1 MNVPGCLR
9 QSSSL
14 NGLIVLFGTLFVLSQ
29 ATIIWHLGPIRHDLL
44 ALQTTF
50 CQAGFTAIVDEWGAA
65 EVECFRRHFHFD
77 IVHPI
82 WYALFSAAVL
92 AKLFNLNGVPKRYD
106 TFIWTPLLAGFFDFA
121 ENSIHAPFAGQIH
134 SMPQPYIALAAFF
147 ATVKWILV
155 LLFFFAIVALYVRY
169 VFRRKRLTD
178 QGEK

>member
-9 QSSSL
+9 QSTSL
-14 NGLIVLFGTLFVLSQ
+14 TGVIVLFGTLFVLSQ
-29 ATIIWHLGPIRHDLL
+29 ATIVWTLGPIQHDLL

-50 CQAGFTAIVDEWGAA
+50 SQAGFAAITDEWGPE

-92 AKLFNLNGVPKRYD
+92 ARLFNLNGVPKRYD

-155 LLFFFAIVALYVRY
+155 LLFFLAIVVLYVRCA
-169 VFRRKRLTD
+169 FRRNTSTYL
-178 QGEK
+178 